1 MVKINTVLGKLITED
16 LGMTLM
22 HEHLGTVDAN
32 VWKAFPDWLIGRSS
46 LIMQW
51 GNIRK

>member
-1 MVKINTVLGKLITED
+1 MVKINTVLGKLSTED

-32 VWKAFPDWLIGRSS
+32 VWKAFPDWLNRSEF
-46 LIMQW
+46 IDYA
-51 GNIRK
+51 RCV